1 MLCNKCR
8 EFRCY
13 HDFFQS
19 KRNRSRQK
27 GLAPFQI
34 TKTSREK
41 IFIVTGSIAESFW
54 FFPLAFLVQYRVR
67 SSSSKVIFIHMKRRN
82 QCTNRF
88 RSSRKNHKFH
98 RLYST
103 AAFII
108 LFLEDQTISSHF
120 QYFENCCIE
129 KWWILPRPFESKRY
143 FTWTN

>member
-1 MLCNKCR
+1 MLSCNKCR

-19 KRNRSRQK
+19 KRNRSMEK

-41 IFIVTGSIAESFW
+41 IFIVTGSITKSFW
-54 FFPLAFLVQYRVR
+54 FFPLEFP
-67 SSSSKVIFIHMKRRN
+67 SSKVIFIHMKRRN

-88 RSSRKNHKFH
+88 RSSRKIHKFH

-108 LFLEDQTISSHF
+108 LFLEDQTTFSDF
-120 QYFENCCIE
+120 QYFENCWIE
-129 KWWILPRPFESKRY
+129 KWWFLPRPFESKRY
-143 FTWTN
+143 ITCTNYQPIIR